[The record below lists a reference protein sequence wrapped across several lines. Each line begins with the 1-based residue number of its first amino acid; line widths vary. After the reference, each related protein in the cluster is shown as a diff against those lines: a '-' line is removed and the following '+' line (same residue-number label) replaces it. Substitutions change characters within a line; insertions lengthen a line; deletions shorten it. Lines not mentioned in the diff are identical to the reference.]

1 MHLYCLLELYNYF
14 YWCSWFLCVW
24 IWIML
29 WGHLL
34 SAWRNSFSVSY
45 KAGWLAINSLSFC
58 LSSFLSLPSFLKVW
72 NVALLDKGLLVGS
85 FFSLSSLNML
95 FCFLDFIVYAERS
108 TVDLIIC
115 KWLVTF
121 LLLLSRFFSCNLTFS
136 IFSMMW
142 LFVSHCIFPGLG
154 VCWASWICRLGL
166 FNTFRKFLVIISS
179 KIFSAPFCLL
189 LMVLP
194 SRVFGIIVYGVPP
207 ISEALFIFLHLFFLS
222 VLQISWSVSVCLQS
236 SLILLPV
243 HNYCEFF

>member
-1 MHLYCLLELYNYF
+1 MREERKIMHLYCLLELYNYF

-95 FCFLDFIVYAERS
+95 FCFLDFMLRGQL
-108 TVDLIIC
+108 LI
-115 KWLVTF
+115 LSFVSD
-121 LLLLSRFFSCNLTFS
+121 LLLFSCCFQDFS
-136 IFSMMW
+136 
-142 LFVSHCIFPGLG
+142 
-154 VCWASWICRLGL
+154 
-166 FNTFRKFLVIISS
+166 LVIWPSAFSLWCGCISLH
-179 KIFSAPFCLL
+179 FSGSWNLL
-189 LMVLP
+189 
-194 SRVFGIIVYGVPP
+194 S
-207 ISEALFIFLHLFFLS
+207 FLDM
-222 VLQISWSVSVCLQS
+222 
-236 SLILLPV
+236 
-243 HNYCEFF
+243 